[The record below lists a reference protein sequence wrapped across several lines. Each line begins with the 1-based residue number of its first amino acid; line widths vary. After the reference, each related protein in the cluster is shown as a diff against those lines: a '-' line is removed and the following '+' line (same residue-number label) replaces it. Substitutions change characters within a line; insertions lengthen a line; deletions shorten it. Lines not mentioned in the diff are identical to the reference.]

1 MSGPVD
7 TLRGVFLRHRA
18 RLLLAVLLLWTT
30 MLAGSALLGLSGGF
44 LTAAALAGVAG
55 IGSGFNFFS
64 PSAGIRGLTMA
75 RIVSRYFEKLVGH
88 DVTLRIARDARVWFF
103 RRALP
108 LAPARLGSTRTAELL
123 ARLLGDIGEVDGL
136 WVRAIGPLLALAG
149 LGMVAIAA
157 AWLILPPAA
166 LLLAAVAVLLGIG
179 VPWLS
184 VRGRADE
191 ERDRAAYRS
200 QLRTLSFEGL
210 EGAADLAALGALGH
224 WRGRVDVAARQ
235 LRARDRRRRWR
246 LVLASA
252 LHGVVSG
259 GALLGMLAL
268 ALSAHAQGQV
278 DAPMAA
284 GLIFLTV
291 ALIEAW
297 AGLGLALQSLQTG
310 RVAAARLQMIVD
322 QPPTVMEAPVPV
334 AVPVWP
340 YTVRWEQVDFS
351 YGNTARP
358 VLRALELQL
367 APGERIAIRGDSG
380 SGKTTLSALLMRLW
394 DPHAGRLSCDGVDL
408 RHMAIEDWHRQ
419 FAWLPQN
426 APVFAGTVADNLRLG
441 DARASDAQLW
451 ARLDGVRLGDWARAV
466 GGLQGWI
473 GENGATM
480 SAGQAR
486 RLALAR
492 ALLREAPILVLDE
505 PTEGLDVDTADALMS
520 DLPALL
526 EGRSLLVITHDAL
539 PAGVVDAAYRL
550 QDGRLVRETPGPA
563 AMR

>member
-1 MSGPVD
+1 MNDHPD
-7 TLRGVFLRHRA
+7 TLRGVFLRHRP

-55 IGSGFNFFS
+55 VGSGFNFFS

-123 ARLLGDIGEVDGL
+123 ARLLGDISEVDGL
-136 WVRAIGPLLALAG
+136 WVRVLGPLLALAG
-149 LGMVAIAA
+149 LGVVAIASA
-157 AWLILPPAA
+157 GLILPSAA
-166 LLLAAVAVLLGIG
+166 LLLAAVAVLLGVG

-184 VRGRADE
+184 VRGRARE
-191 ERDRAAYRS
+191 ERDRAAFRS

-210 EGAADLAALGALGH
+210 EGAADLAALGALHH
-224 WRGRVDVAARQ
+224 WQGRVEVAARQ
-235 LRARDRRRRWR
+235 LRARDRRRRGR

-268 ALSAHAQGQV
+268 ALSAHSEGRI

-284 GLIFLTV
+284 GLVFLTV
-291 ALIEAW
+291 ALIETW
-297 AGLGLALQSLQTG
+297 AGLGMALQSLQAG
-310 RVAAARLQMIVD
+310 QVAAKRLQAIVG
-322 QPPTVMEAPVPV
+322 QTPTVVDTATPADVPR
-334 AVPVWP
+334 WP
-340 YTVRWEQVDFS
+340 YTLRWDHVGFA
-351 YGNTARP
+351 YAAGARA
-358 VLRALELQL
+358 VLGGLELTL
-367 APGERIAIRGDSG
+367 APGARIAISGDSG
-380 SGKTTLSALLMRLW
+380 SGKTTLSALLLRLW
-394 DPHAGRLSCDGVDL
+394 DPDTGRLCCDGVDI
-408 RHMAIEDWHRQ
+408 RRFAVEDWHRQ
-419 FAWLPQN
+419 LAWLPQN

-441 DARASDAQLW
+441 DPQASDE
-451 ARLDGVRLGDWARAV
+451 RLLAMLERVRLGEWARAV
-466 GGLQGWI
+466 GGLAGWV

-492 ALLREAPILVLDE
+492 ALLRDAPILVLDE

-520 DLPALL
+520 DLPDLL
-526 EGRSLLVITHDAL
+526 DGRSLLVITHDAL
-539 PAGVVDAAYRL
+539 PAGVVDAVYRL
-550 QDGRLVRETPGPA
+550 HDGRLLGPL
-563 AMR
+563 